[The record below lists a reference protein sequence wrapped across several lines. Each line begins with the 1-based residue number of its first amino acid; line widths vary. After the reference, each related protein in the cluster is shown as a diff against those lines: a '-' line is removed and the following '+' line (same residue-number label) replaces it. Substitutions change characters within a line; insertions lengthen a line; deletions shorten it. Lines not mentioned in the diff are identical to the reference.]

1 MDQILDPDFEAAPL
15 RWQGQEQRI
24 LRGYGLRPYDVRTPI
39 NGNPKPQPQ
48 QAAA

>member
-1 MDQILDPDFEAAPL
+1 MDQILDPDFETAPL

-24 LRGYGLRPYDVRTPI
+24 LRGYGLRPYDLKPPV
-39 NGNPKPQPQ
+39 NGNQQPQ